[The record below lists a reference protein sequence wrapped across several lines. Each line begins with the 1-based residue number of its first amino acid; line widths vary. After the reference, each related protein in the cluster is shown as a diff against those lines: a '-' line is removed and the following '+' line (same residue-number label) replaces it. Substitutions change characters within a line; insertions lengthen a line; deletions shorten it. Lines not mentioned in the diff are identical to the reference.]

1 MNNEKLPIISPL
13 NELLTKSDML
23 LVELMDLIDETDVA
37 LNDTELNLDENEKQN
52 IVFENHTT
60 FVIDVFSILEEIKAL
75 SKITN
80 IDVLPIYTLVETLDN
95 LMLAFDDMIIDVQI
109 TLPVKLN
116 VKWWFDN
123 VVMFNGSLNALY
135 F

>member
-123 VVMFNGSLNALY
+123 VVMVEVLMAL
-135 F
+135 